1 METALAELKDRLAKL
16 TDLRRA
22 EGLLVWDMQVF
33 MPPGGAPTRA
43 TQLATLEEVLHER
56 LVDEGLGELLEELA
70 PYEASLPHD
79 SDDASLIRVA
89 RRDWDRARRVPAEL
103 AGEFARAAVESY
115 SIWVGARENSDF
127 EAFRPSLER
136 IVDLRRRFVEC
147 YAPYDDAYDVLL
159 EDYEPGMRTS
169 EIREIFAVLTPA
181 LRELVAA
188 NATEEDDAFMRGP
201 FPVPTQDALSRELC
215 EAFGATWDQFR
226 LDTTV
231 HPFEITFGLGDVRL
245 TSRYSEHDLLSLF
258 TAMHECGHG
267 LYEWGVSPTLERTP
281 LCMGVSATLHESQ
294 SRLWENVIGRSLPF
308 WRWFYPRLQESF
320 PGPLGTVPLEDFH
333 RAVNRVRR
341 TFIRVD
347 ADEMSYGLHIILRFE
362 LEQELITG
370 RLAVK
375 DLPDAWNTRFEEL
388 MGIPVPDDA
397 HGVLQ
402 DAHWSGGGFGYFPTY
417 LLGTVLSVQIWD
429 RLRTEIP
436 AIDEQI
442 ERGDFA
448 ELHTWLRETIY
459 SLGRKLTPAET
470 VERAVGG
477 PIDPEPYLAYL
488 RGKLGAT
495 V

>member
-1 METALAELKDRLAKL
+1 MEPALAQLKDRLAKL

-43 TQLATLEEVLHER
+43 TQLATLEEVVHER
-56 LVDEGLGELLEELA
+56 LIDEGLGELLEELA

-115 SIWVGARENSDF
+115 SVWVGARENSDF

-136 IVDLRRRFVEC
+136 IVELRRRFVEC

-188 NATEEDDAFMRGP
+188 NTTDEDDAFMRGP
-201 FPVPTQDALSRELC
+201 FPVPVQDALSRELC

-267 LYEWGVSPTLERTP
+267 LYEWGVSPSLERTP

-308 WRWFYPRLQESF
+308 WHWFYPRLQESF

-347 ADEMSYGLHIILRFE
+347 ADETSYGLHIILRFE

-436 AIDEQI
+436 TIDEQI

-470 VERAVGG
+470 VEHAVGG

-488 RGKLGAT
+488 RGKFAAT
-495 V
+495 A